1 MSCEHHAP
9 EEGGPDFVQPA
20 LGVRVQQ
27 QQRDVTGLGVK
38 GQQCQEGVVEA
49 EHDEVDVGVLVT
61 LQRQRQASHW
71 SDVTRG
77 VAHRSLL
84 TLTSP
89 GLLTATHRGLAAQDT
104 GPVVEVVLSV
114 ESNHGALGA
123 GQLEVAVL

>member
-1 MSCEHHAP
+1 MTSRGWA
-9 EEGGPDFVQPA
+9 F
-20 LGVRVQQ
+20 
-27 QQRDVTGLGVK
+27 K

-49 EHDEVDVGVLVT
+49 ERDEVDVGVLVT

-71 SDVTRG
+71 SDVTSG
-77 VAHRSLL
+77 VAHRGLL
-84 TLTSP
+84 TLTAP
-89 GLLTATHRGLAAQDT
+89 GLLTATHRGLTAQDT